1 MTPEEKQKI
10 LTEIKRWSNAYSW
23 EWFVKN
29 IENYI
34 NAMPEESECMHGADC
49 PICTGD
55 WREFILETD
64 AQIAKRMIEEYKT
77 SLTMY
82 KRSTTAVLDRV
93 IDWLDKGGE

>member
-1 MTPEEKQKI
+1 MTPEEKWEI
-10 LTEIKRWSNAYSW
+10 LTEIKRWSGAYSW

-64 AQIAKRMIEEYKT
+64 AQIVKRKIDEFTKENGIINFGYVAFK
-77 SLTMY
+77 
-82 KRSTTAVLDRV
+82 
-93 IDWLDKGGE
+93 DWLDREEE